1 VTPPATASVFAPG
14 RRRRTWLIAGVFLLP
29 LLLLGATALWQRA
42 AQPVAPSDGAVLAAA
57 ALAEVCTTPTRL
69 PRRSPVV
76 AQPQRDPF
84 MPAGLRTTR

>member
-1 VTPPATASVFAPG
+1 VTPPAAASVIAPG
-14 RRRRTWLIAGVFLLP
+14 RRRHTWLIAGVFLL
-29 LLLLGATALWQRA
+29 LLGATVLWQRA
-42 AQPVAPSDGAVLAAA
+42 AQPVAQSDGAVLAAA